1 MAVNAGI
8 LKVVVSFY
16 CIDSETAH
24 KRHRSRIPINNV
36 NTVLELK
43 KHLILF
49 LGLQEFSSKSPCLSS
64 CNDST
69 RSTKTIVHHL
79 QTLAVESGNSK
90 LVQVR
95 PPLEKPTS
103 ICAASE
109 DILLCADDA
118 QRGIIQVTLH
128 CNGIG
133 IAGTG
138 LKLVTYPTSISN
150 VISKEVLSQRAYF
163 AAFDLDGELY
173 VCKPISLEVDPLLKN
188 NSESCKGIKTPCEFE
203 DGMAFTDSGDRV
215 NVLSKTLKP

>member
-1 MAVNAGI
+1 MTVPV
-8 LKVVVSFY
+8 LR
-16 CIDSETAH
+16 
-24 KRHRSRIPINNV
+24 KRLY
-36 NTVLELK
+36 T
-43 KHLILF
+43 
-49 LGLQEFSSKSPCLSS
+49 
-64 CNDST
+64 
-69 RSTKTIVHHL
+69 HL
-79 QTLAVESGNSK
+79 QTLAVEFGNSK

-128 CNGIG
+128 CNGVG

-173 VCKPISLEVDPLLKN
+173 VCKPISLENDPLLKN
-188 NSESCKGIKTPCEFE
+188 NSESCIGIKRPCEFE

-215 NVLSKTLKP
+215 NVRTKMLKR